1 MIGLISTIVLCFHG
15 IRGLFIHETIP
26 FSSYLFTVGGAI
38 STIAL
43 IWELK
48 KKDAA

>member
-1 MIGLISTIVLCFHG
+1 VFLWSKRFNNTVFFLSFA
-15 IRGLFIHETIP
+15 
-26 FSSYLFTVGGAI
+26 VGGAI

>member
-1 MIGLISTIVLCFHG
+1 MGV
-15 IRGLFIHETIP
+15 RGLFIHETIP
-26 FSSYLFTVGGAI
+26 FSSYLFAVGGAI

-43 IWELK
+43 ILELK

>member
-1 MIGLISTIVLCFHG
+1 MVGLISTIILCFYG
-15 IRGLFIHETIP
+15 VRSLFVYETIP
-26 FSSYLFTVGGAI
+26 FSSYLFAVGGAI

-48 KKDAA
+48 KKDAV

>member
-1 MIGLISTIVLCFHG
+1 MIGLIGTIILCFYR
-15 IRGLFIHETIP
+15 IRDLFMHETIP
-26 FSSYLFTVGGAI
+26 FSSYLFAVGGAI

-43 IWELK
+43 TWELI